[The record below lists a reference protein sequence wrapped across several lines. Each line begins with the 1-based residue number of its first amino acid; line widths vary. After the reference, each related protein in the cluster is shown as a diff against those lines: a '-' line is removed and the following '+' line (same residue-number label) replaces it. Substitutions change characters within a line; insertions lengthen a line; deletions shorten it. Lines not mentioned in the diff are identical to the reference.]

1 MYLMYFLSKMGVLQP
16 AILVFQRVSI
26 PNAPCMDYSP
36 IEDGAIP
43 AIASVSLLE
52 FFFFRFSDSRLS
64 DSFTEVGNCDGF
76 VGNRMVGIS
85 QMHGNLRVL
94 RTPPNK

>member
-52 FFFFRFSDSRLS
+52 FFFFSDFQILDFQIRLLRWVTVMVS
-64 DSFTEVGNCDGF
+64 WAIAWSGF
-76 VGNRMVGIS
+76 PRCMGI
-85 QMHGNLRVL
+85 
-94 RTPPNK
+94 